1 MFFRLSAFLD
11 RQLNGSN
18 WLFQVFIYSIL
29 GSVILTYLGNFWY
42 INQYFQEFITIIKGG
57 PASHETW
64 QFHWDTQIW
73 KSNHLFIPANFD
85 PKSHEAKIA
94 FRFTI
99 PLLLRLCQQKI
110 ELVYFIQIGLGLY
123 AYTLFL
129 KIIHQITQERKI
141 TFFFAMGVSS
151 LYFINSLHL
160 ELLALGDSFAYS
172 FLILGFYF
180 SKNRYL
186 SGVFLLAAML
196 TDERSLIGGAMGI
209 ILQYFIDEER
219 YWDYFKTSAFAILV
233 YLFIR
238 FLIYKKYGLITPTGG
253 IEYAIF
259 LENLN
264 HGLLIIY
271 NAFKSYYI
279 FYFFPIAIIVNK
291 KTVLY
296 TLFAIVFI
304 LSSFLV
310 WDVTRSISFSFWGLL
325 IGLHFMVQH
334 IKNKS
339 LIYGILVACMVSAML
354 NVTIIFP

>member
-1 MFFRLSAFLD
+1 MFFRLSAYLD
-11 RQLNGSN
+11 SQLNESN
-18 WLFQVFIYSIL
+18 WLFKIFLYSIL
-29 GSVILTYLGNFWY
+29 ASVFLTYLGNFWY
-42 INQYFQEFITIIKGG
+42 INQYFQEFLAIIKGST
-57 PASHETW
+57 ASHETW

-73 KSNHLFIPANFD
+73 KSDHLFITANFD

-99 PLLLRLCQQKI
+99 PLLLLLCKQKI
-110 ELVYFIQIGLGLY
+110 GYVYLIQIGLGLY
-123 AYTLFL
+123 AYSCFL

-180 SKNRYL
+180 SKNRYV
-186 SGVFLLAAML
+186 SAAFLLAALL
-196 TDERSLIGGAMGI
+196 TDERSLIGCSMGV
-209 ILQYFIDEER
+209 ILKYFIDEKQF
-219 YWDYFKTSAFAILV
+219 WDYVKTSLAAIFV

-238 FLIYKKYGLITPTGG
+238 FLIYKKYGLITPAGG

-264 HGLLIIY
+264 HGLLITY

>member
-1 MFFRLSAFLD
+1 MFFRLSAYLD
-11 RQLNGSN
+11 RQLNESN
-18 WLFQVFIYSIL
+18 WLIKIFLYSIL
-29 GSVILTYLGNFWY
+29 ASVFLTYLGNFWY
-42 INQYFQEFITIIKGG
+42 INQYFQEFLALIKGG

-99 PLLLRLCQQKI
+99 PLLLLLCNQKI
-110 ELVYFIQIGLGLY
+110 WLVYLIQIALGLY
-123 AYTLFL
+123 AYYMFL
-129 KIIHQITQERKI
+129 KLVSQITQERKI
-141 TFFFAMGVSS
+141 TFFFAMGVST

-180 SKNRYL
+180 SKNRYV
-186 SGVFLLAAML
+186 SGVFLLAALL
-196 TDERSLIGGAMGI
+196 TDERSLIGCAMGI
-209 ILQYFIDEER
+209 ILKYFMEENQF
-219 YWDYFKTSAFAILV
+219 WDYVKTSLSAISV

-238 FLIYKKYGLITPTGG
+238 FLIYKKYGLITPAGG

-264 HGLLIIY
+264 HGLLISY

-296 TLFAIVFI
+296 TLFAIAFI

-334 IKNKS
+334 IKNQS
-339 LIYGILVACMVSAML
+339 LIYGILIACMVSAML

>member
-18 WLFQVFIYSIL
+18 WLFQVFIYSML
-29 GSVILTYLGNFWY
+29 GSVFLTYLGNFWY
-42 INQYFQEFITIIKGG
+42 INQYFQEFLSIVRGG
-57 PASHETW
+57 VTSHETW

-73 KSNHLFIPANFD
+73 KSKHLFIPANFD

-94 FRFTI
+94 FRFII
-99 PLLLRLCQQKI
+99 PLLLLVGQQKI
-110 ELVYFIQIGLGLY
+110 GFVYLVQIGFGLY
-123 AYTLFL
+123 AYSLFL
-129 KIIHQITQERKI
+129 KIVHQITHDRKI
-141 TFFFAMGVSS
+141 TFFFAMGVST

-180 SKNRYL
+180 AKNRSFSAL
-186 SGVFLLAAML
+186 FLLAAL
-196 TDERSLIGGAMGI
+196 LSDERSLIGCMMGI
-209 ILQYFIDEER
+209 ILMYFIDEHR
-219 YWDYFKTSAFAILV
+219 FLSYLKTSAFAILV

-238 FLIYKKYGLITPTGG
+238 ILIYKKYGLITPAGG

-259 LENLN
+259 VENLN

-279 FYFFPIAIIVNK
+279 FYFFPITVVVNK
-291 KTVLY
+291 KTILY
-296 TLFAIVFI
+296 TLFAIAFI

-325 IGLHFMVQH
+325 VGLYFMVHH
-334 IKNKS
+334 IKNQS
-339 LIYGILVACMVSAML
+339 LIYGILIACMVSAML
-354 NVTIIFP
+354 NITIIFP